1 MEMIPSTLHAGGDVK
16 PVLLSIPSYASPSA
30 SFFRHSTIVEAK
42 QGTFAFVSP
51 EMTRA
56 EEGCKGITPPEEPR
70 RRHNLPRHTT
80 DEPLGGAAPVFV
92 LMERRPAAARG
103 KRAYDNFVPSH
114 EVKEHIRIQINDFGR
129 LKISGE
135 RPVADNLWT
144 KFEDGLLYIIKPI
157 LQTKPST
164 DGEAGKAPETTPD
177 RRGTTEKKGDDGEN
191 GVSQKSKPKRKESIE
206 KERDRIEG
214 PKYGGRNGR
223 RMTGRRKEAV
233 TAEPTSPGRFYRRK
247 QLVLNAAIAMV
258 ILVGVVWLFVCN
270 PFDEEVHPCRSIA
283 LHLEVQQVRFQ
294 DALDRAA

>member
-1 MEMIPSTLHAGGDVK
+1 
-16 PVLLSIPSYASPSA
+16 
-30 SFFRHSTIVEAK
+30 
-42 QGTFAFVSP
+42 
-51 EMTRA
+51 
-56 EEGCKGITPPEEPR
+56 
-70 RRHNLPRHTT
+70 
-80 DEPLGGAAPVFV
+80 
-92 LMERRPAAARG
+92 MERRPAAARG

-114 EVKEHIRIQINDFGR
+114 EVVREKDAEIFLIQLPGFKKEHIRIQINDFGR

-135 RPVADNLWT
+135 RPVADDLWSRFLKQLQVPDYCNVSEIKA

-164 DGEAGKAPETTPD
+164 DGEAGKAPEETTPD

-191 GVSQKSKPKRKESIE
+191 GVSQKAKPKRKESIE

-233 TAEPTSPGRFYRRK
+233 TAEPTSPGRGNMLTTVRGGFYRRK

-258 ILVGVVWLFVCN
+258 ILVGVVWVVCN

-283 LHLEVQQVRFQ
+283 RHLEV
-294 DALDRAA
+294 